1 MQIISK
7 YKTIYRW
14 KTGTIHIQVMWIIYG
29 AFNIFHLKIAS
40 NSQKSQTSSLVIQ
53 LNHPSPYKHPHDRKK
68 IQTQRHKLHF
78 WPNSN
83 IKLKCWGEKKK
94 KKKKQG
100 YRHHHRNRCKS
111 SSWFGCLKMLPCQF
125 FHNLFLETLKLDCW
139 YKFVT

>member
-94 KKKKQG
+94 KK
-100 YRHHHRNRCKS
+100 RNKAIDIITETDV
-111 SSWFGCLKMLPCQF
+111 
-125 FHNLFLETLKLDCW
+125 NLAPGLGVSKCCHVNSFII
-139 YKFVT
+139 YF